1 MAEWR
6 WMTISGT
13 PSRRAWGQGDLIV
26 ILMPALLD
34 DLVVGGRPVRTCR
47 EIQLLELTRDGRV
60 ATASGFGAA
69 VMSEMGR

>member
-1 MAEWR
+1 
-6 WMTISGT
+6 
-13 PSRRAWGQGDLIV
+13 V